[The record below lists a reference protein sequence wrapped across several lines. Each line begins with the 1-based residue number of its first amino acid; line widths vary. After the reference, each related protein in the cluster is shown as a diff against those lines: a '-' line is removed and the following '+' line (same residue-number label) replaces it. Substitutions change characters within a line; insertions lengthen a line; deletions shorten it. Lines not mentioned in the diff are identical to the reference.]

1 MCVALPGKVIEIKDR
16 DAVVDFNG
24 NQVTARA
31 GLVDV
36 RVGDYVLV
44 HAGCVIQKVTQ
55 QDMEDAV
62 KAFPSLTVL
71 KGMEMDVDET
81 LPEEYYKRELKEY
94 FDLDYMCTGVH
105 FVQKPDGSYIH
116 IGVNLHYDMDKQYQ
130 YS

>member
-36 RVGDYVLV
+36 KVGDYVLV

-55 QDMEDAV
+55 QDMEDLKNLNEMM
-62 KAFPSLTVL
+62 KA
-71 KGMEMDVDET
+71 
-81 LPEEYYKRELKEY
+81 
-94 FDLDYMCTGVH
+94 
-105 FVQKPDGSYIH
+105 
-116 IGVNLHYDMDKQYQ
+116 
-130 YS
+130 

>member
-36 RVGDYVLV
+36 KVGDYVLV

-55 QDMEDAV
+55 QDME
-62 KAFPSLTVL
+62 
-71 KGMEMDVDET
+71 EMKN
-81 LPEEYYKRELKEY
+81 LNELMGEQEVS
-94 FDLDYMCTGVH
+94 F
-105 FVQKPDGSYIH
+105 
-116 IGVNLHYDMDKQYQ
+116 YDITRNA
-130 YS
+130 